1 MWADHQVERS
11 NRAVVTLATCVGM
24 DAILKQGGSMLL
36 DLPDA
41 VTIVDVTTRDGFQM
55 ESGPFIPTEQKIEIV
70 NLLSRSGIPEI
81 QVTSFVHPKAVP
93 QLADA
98 DEVMRRIDRLPG
110 VKYRVLV
117 PNLIGAER
125 ALAAGTDELN
135 LMVSVTDS
143 HSLANANRTTAE
155 ALELLAPVLDLA
167 ARAGVPATAGGAT
180 GLGCP
185 FEGFPSIERLCQVY
199 GFFYERGVRKMSVAD
214 TAGMANPLLVYDRLS
229 RLREHFPDVT
239 FALHLHDTRRMATAN
254 VLAGLAAGVTE
265 FDGSTGGL
273 GGCPYSPGA
282 TGNIATED
290 LVHMFHALGVHT
302 GVDLDAL
309 LAVSRRLREV
319 VGHDLDSTILRAGKS
334 SDLLGVRTAG
344 QEKLAGD

>member
-1 MWADHQVERS
+1 MFF
-11 NRAVVTLATCVGM
+11 
-24 DAILKQGGSMLL
+24 
-36 DLPDA
+36 DLPA
-41 VTIVDVTTRDGFQM
+41 SVTIVDVTTRDGFQM
-55 ESGPFIPTEQKIEIV
+55 ERGPFIPTDVKVEIV
-70 NLLSRSGIPEI
+70 NLLSRTGLPEI

-98 DEVMRRIDRLPG
+98 EEVMRRIDRVPG
-110 VKYRVLV
+110 VTYRALV

-125 ALAAGTDELN
+125 ALAAGVDELN

-155 ALELLAPVLDLA
+155 ALALLEPVLELA
-167 ARAGVPATAGGAT
+167 QRAGVPATAGGAT

-185 FEGFPSIERLCQVY
+185 FEGFPPIERLFEVY
-199 GFFYERGVRKMSVAD
+199 GFFYERGVRAMSVAD
-214 TAGMANPLLVYDRLS
+214 TAGMADPRLVYDRLS
-229 RLREHFPDVT
+229 RLRERFPDVA

-254 VLAGLAAGVTE
+254 ILAGLAAGVTE
-265 FDGSTGGL
+265 FDGATGGL

-290 LVHMFHALGVHT
+290 MVHLFHAMGVRT

-309 LAVSRRLREV
+309 LAVARRLREV
-319 VGHDLDSTILRAGKS
+319 VGHDLESALLRAGPS
-334 SDLLGVRTAG
+334 SALLGPRTAG
-344 QEKLAGD
+344 QEKVGR